1 MFRFFRQQPRRS
13 DSAKAAK
20 ERLQILLAHDR
31 SDRARHDLL
40 PLLQRDILA
49 AIRRHVHVEKE
60 AVDIRV
66 DRDEDLSSLE
76 INIELPNRAVAA
88 ATPGN

>member
-1 MFRFFRQQPRRS
+1 MFGFFKKPKRDGS
-13 DSAKAAK
+13 GAAAK
-20 ERLQILLAHDR
+20 ERLQILLAHEKGSGPSPDYL
-31 SDRARHDLL
+31 A
-40 PLLQRDILA
+40 LLQRDILA

-76 INIELPNRAVAA
+76 INIELPSRAVATA
-88 ATPGN
+88 ATGS